1 LVEQEG
7 VASSLEALEAVL
19 RRYGRFCE
27 LYTDRGSHFCRTAKA
42 GVVGDEKP
50 RNSVEERV

>member
-19 RRYGRFCE
+19 RRWACQEF
-27 LYTDRGSHFCRTAKA
+27 
-42 GVVGDEKP
+42 
-50 RNSVEERV
+50 RV